1 MQNFHRY
8 RKTGLN
14 IDNEEGLFHD
24 VIIHMTRIR
33 CNAGTHPVFSGD
45 GDDIY
50 ATVPVTMTSSRTIL
64 VASGSTSATA

>member
-1 MQNFHRY
+1 
-8 RKTGLN
+8 
-14 IDNEEGLFHD
+14 LFHD

-64 VASGSTSATA
+64 VASGYTSATA